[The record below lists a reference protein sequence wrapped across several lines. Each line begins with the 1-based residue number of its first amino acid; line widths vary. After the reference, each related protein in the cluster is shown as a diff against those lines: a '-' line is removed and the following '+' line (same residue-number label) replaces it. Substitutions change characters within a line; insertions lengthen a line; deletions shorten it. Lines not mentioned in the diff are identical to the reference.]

1 MFKKTRICNGLML
14 AFGGS
19 IVIGALPMGAQA
31 QRVEITGSS
40 IKRVETEGAL
50 QVQTLTRADIERTGV
65 QSTEQLLRTVSAM
78 ASSGQTQSSTGT
90 GLATYGASTISLRG
104 LGQERTLVLV
114 NGQRMAAFSDG
125 TTGATNVNNIPLA
138 AIERVEILKDGASAV
153 YGSDAL
159 AGVVNFI
166 LRKNFQGYEIGGTYG
181 TPTESGG
188 GQQYQANII
197 AGWGDRPADGW
208 NLTVSGQWSKNQ
220 ELMGRD
226 RAYSKTDTVLPYYRG
241 GGTPLGSIQGAWL
254 PGGGE
259 LNGPVNLPGL
269 PFSFTGTG
277 YGNPL
282 APGGQCGTIN
292 MVPAT
297 NTSAE
302 GQPYCAFDTGP
313 FVGLLGATETAALTA
328 NFTARLT
335 GTAELYGDAMWSRTK
350 FNSSIQ
356 PSPLRHGPGFTAT
369 DPQFGALGIDP
380 VLLMSPSNPNYQI
393 ASDYLTAQG
402 LGGLV
407 GQPLS
412 ITSRVF
418 DYGNRTTEDESTQSR
433 LVGGV
438 RGEFMNQSYDVV
450 AGWNQNKL
458 KGTVTDGFFYQTG
471 LAQATQ
477 NPANAWNPWSLTQT
491 PEFQAAA
498 AAAKYVGGTLSGTS
512 NLYTVQGTLSGDV
525 MTLPAGTMQYAAG
538 YQFRRETLKT
548 TPAAALELGDIAG
561 LGGATL
567 PIDANRNINAVFAE
581 LNIPI
586 VKNLDAGLAVRFDDY
601 NDVGNTTNWK
611 GNVRWQPMQQL
622 LLRGSYGTGFR
633 APTLSDLF
641 TPQTPGTSS
650 QINDPVTGQTDFQ
663 TTSLTGGNPDLKPE
677 TSTQYSL
684 GMVLQPIRSL
694 SVGLDFFNI
703 QVNDTIAQPSDQ
715 EIVTNNLN
723 GDPAY
728 ANLVVRDPTTQA
740 ITLIR
745 QVLANSGKLVVQGY
759 DLDMNYTEN
768 LGPGVLSLG
777 LQGTYYTKFDQTTPG
792 GTVFGKVG
800 TTVNGCFN
808 PVVSSTAGL
817 DGYGVVLR
825 YKQYATA
832 TWTQGDWATT
842 LGNSY
847 ARGYHTDC
855 DLNDNP
861 TSQDALSLWDLQVAW
876 SGIKGAVLTLGMRN
890 IFDTQPPSPY
900 VANSNQF
907 QNGYDAAQY
916 DPRGRFVY
924 LTGTFRF

>member
-19 IVIGALPMGAQA
+19 IVISALPLGAQA

-259 LNGPVNLPGL
+259 LNGPVNLPDL

-677 TSTQYSL
+677 KSRNIELGVRLRMDRLSLEMAAFSGKYTNLIQEKKDFGTLDGLPASTANPTLFQTVNIDQATISGFEL
-684 GMVLQPIRSL
+684 RS
-694 SVGLDFFNI
+694 
-703 QVNDTIAQPSDQ
+703 
-715 EIVTNNLN
+715 
-723 GDPAY
+723 
-728 ANLVVRDPTTQA
+728 NLVWGAVAGGKLSTPFSFGTTRGVYDVSGLPLSSIEPAKLLMGLKYETAAWDLALDIAHHAEKKASDLESPYIPKSTTQRQF
-740 ITLIR
+740 LIP
-745 QVLANSGKLVVQGY
+745 A
-759 DLDMNYTEN
+759 
-768 LGPGVLSLG
+768 
-777 LQGTYYTKFDQTTPG
+777 
-792 GTVFGKVG
+792 
-800 TTVNGCFN
+800 
-808 PVVSSTAGL
+808 
-817 DGYGVVLR
+817 
-825 YKQYATA
+825 
-832 TWTQGDWATT
+832 ATT
-842 LGNSY
+842 LDLHGQWRLQKDVRLNF
-847 ARGYHTDC
+847 GIINLTDQKYWNWS
-855 DLNDNP
+855 DVQGLASNP
-861 TSQDALSLWDLQVAW
+861 TAPLLPVVDAY
-876 SGIKGAVLTLGMRN
+876 
-890 IFDTQPPSPY
+890 TQP
-900 VANSNQF
+900 
-907 QNGYDAAQY
+907 
-916 DPRGRFVY
+916 GRHVNVSLSMDF
-924 LTGTFRF
+924 